1 MELAK
6 CTQPYFE
13 LQIQYDRQVR
23 CCCYYTGRM
32 EQWDLQSRFDLGRY
46 WNGTAM
52 RTLRAVVA
60 SGRADNTGC
69 ANCQFLKY
77 VSNPVFQSPPALLD
91 RAQRENWDRA
101 ATHFHNKDLVLESTP
116 VKYYLNFGLA
126 CNLRCVMCSQQ
137 DDRPV
142 DHRTLPVE
150 PLLALKEHL
159 VLANEIALIGGEPL
173 VMPTARRFIDAV
185 LADPDFANVQ
195 LTLYSNGSLLHQ
207 FLDRLQ
213 AMRRVNIVISL
224 DSVGDA
230 YDYIRRGAHWDKTS
244 QNILDFRDLAAKKN
258 LPWGINLSGVVMK
271 SSIAR
276 LDEYVDWCVQHDLPV
291 HFVPVSNQHFTQDEN
306 VFHYPALLRDIP
318 GWEGIFDRAIAQLE
332 AKGWIAAGAHPLAVM
347 KVQLQ
352 TAWDAVKGHFPPTAV
367 AVAPAGGNLP
377 PVAEAQEPAEDFTP
391 LRARLGRML
400 ALRGPISEQDLH
412 AANLALAQIVESAD
426 QASYI
431 EQHRS
436 TLPAALGPLLMLHVA
451 SAWAD
456 ADTGLASALEIVHC
470 HLVQPPAPATA

>member
-23 CCCYYTGRM
+23 CCCYYTART
-32 EQWDLQSRFDLGRY
+32 EQWDLQSAIDLGHY

-52 RTLRAVVA
+52 RTLRAVVT
-60 SGRADNTGC
+60 SGRAENTGC

-77 VSNPVFQSPPALLD
+77 VSTPVFQSPPALLN

-101 ATHFHNKDLVLESTP
+101 SAHFQNKDLVLESTP

-159 VLANEIALIGGEPL
+159 VVANEIALIGGEPL

-213 AMRRVNIVISL
+213 ALRRVNIVISL
-224 DSVGDA
+224 DSVGAA
-230 YDYIRRGAHWDKTS
+230 YDYIRRGAHWDETS
-244 QNILDFRDLAAKKN
+244 QNILAFRDMAAKKN
-258 LPWGINLSGVVMK
+258 RPWGINLSGVVMK
-271 SSIAR
+271 SSIAH
-276 LDEYVDWCVQHDLPV
+276 LDEYVDWCVRQDLPV
-291 HFVPVSNQHFTQDEN
+291 HFVPVSNQHFTRDEN
-306 VFHYPALLRDIP
+306 VFHYPALLKDIP
-318 GWEGIFDRAIAQLE
+318 GWEGIFDRAIARLE
-332 AKGWIAAGAHPLAVM
+332 AKGWIDAGAHPLTVM
-347 KVQLQ
+347 KAQLQ
-352 TAWDAVKGHFPPTAV
+352 TAWDGVRAH
-367 AVAPAGGNLP
+367 L
-377 PVAEAQEPAEDFTP
+377 PVAQFRLEPAPEIHEPAEDFTP

-400 ALRGPISEQDLH
+400 GRGAAIPEAELH
-412 AANLALAQIVESAD
+412 VANLALAEIVESAD
-426 QASYI
+426 SAEYI

-436 TLPAALGPLLMLHVA
+436 DLPAALAPLLMVHLA

-456 ADTGLASALEIVHC
+456 EDTGLASALENIHRQ
-470 HLVQPPAPATA
+470 LVLPQVAPATA